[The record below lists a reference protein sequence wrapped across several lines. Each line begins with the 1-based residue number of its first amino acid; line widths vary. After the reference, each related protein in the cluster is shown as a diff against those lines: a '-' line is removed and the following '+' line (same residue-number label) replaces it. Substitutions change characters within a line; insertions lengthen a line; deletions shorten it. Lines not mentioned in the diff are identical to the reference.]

1 MKTGTPKP
9 RLTLIAAGGTISHV
23 RDPRTGKSVP
33 GLTAADLLQ
42 RTTLAHTYEV
52 RLIDLDERTKPP
64 RQPDELLAMARSIQQ
79 SAETSDGVVVTQG
92 TDTVEEVAYLVDET
106 VRATVPIVFTGA
118 MRPSWAS
125 EYEGSRNLENAL
137 RVAATVSAAYGTLVT
152 MHDEIFEA
160 WSVYKADTGAVD
172 AFTARRGAAR
182 GRVVGDQITL
192 TWRPISRV
200 RFEQMPLTLPTS
212 VPILM
217 MGVGDEGVTFD
228 SVSLPNIQ
236 GLIVAGIAAGEVPPV
251 AYKKLLA
258 LAKAGTPLVLCSGAT
273 SGRTAEEY
281 YYPKAYDE
289 LRAAGVAI
297 EDWLSPRKARIRL
310 MLSVGCGVPYVPFG
324 REFLAERR

>member
-79 SAETSDGVVVTQG
+79 SAETSDGVVVTHG
-92 TDTVEEVAYLVDET
+92 TDTLEEVAYLVDET
-106 VRATVPIVFTGA
+106 VRVTVPIVFTGA

-125 EYEGSRNLENAL
+125 EYDGSRNLENAL

-152 MHDEIFEA
+152 LHDEIFEA
-160 WSVYKADTGAVD
+160 WSVYKADTGALD

-182 GRVVGDQITL
+182 GCIFADQITL
-192 TWRPISRV
+192 PWRPVLRA

-217 MGVGDEGVTFD
+217 MGVGDDGVAFD
-228 SVSLPNIQ
+228 GVSLPNVQ
-236 GLIVAGIAAGEVPPV
+236 GLIVASIAAGEVPSV
-251 AYKKLLA
+251 AYEKLLA
-258 LAKAGTPLVLCSGAT
+258 LAKTGTPIVLCSGAT

-281 YYPKAYDE
+281 YYPKTYDD
-289 LRAAGVAI
+289 LRAAGVVI
-297 EDWLSPRKARIRL
+297 ENWLSPRKARIRL
-310 MLSVGCGVPYVPFG
+310 MVSIGLQKPYVPFG